1 MRKNVLNQHFQ
12 PLFMSLNT
20 NIIFVVLGVS
30 FILLAGCISPYQ
42 SPGTPVT
49 TPDTPEATPVPTT
62 EPVMPPVTSP
72 PGSTFTRDE
81 VGQLFIDIAFGC
93 DNTWVYKV
101 TPSPENHLFYS
112 LEGQVGDDDRAF
124 VRQFAEQYNRITSIE
139 TFSDDPIRSKGN
151 PIIFYPAD
159 SLDSLEKTFIS
170 CQERD
175 PETGTPVYLIYKP
188 IVEYPSG
195 ETVVVTKIYL
205 NSDLTGARRTHY
217 LQRALLYYLGFPGQT
232 YTYPDSVF
240 YYNTQSNV
248 EFIPIDVEAI
258 KTMYHPGIYW
268 GMSVQEVRWLL
279 LET

>member
-1 MRKNVLNQHFQ
+1 
-12 PLFMSLNT
+12 MSLNT
-20 NIIFVVLGVS
+20 NIFFVVLGVL

-42 SPGTPVT
+42 SPDTPVT
-49 TPDTPEATPVPTT
+49 APATTDVTPILTT
-62 EPVMPPVTSP
+62 EPAMPPVTSP
-72 PGSTFTRDE
+72 AGSTFTKEE

-101 TPSPENHLFYS
+101 TPSPENHFFYS
-112 LEGQVGDDDRAF
+112 LEGQVDAEDTAF
-124 VRQFAEQYNRITSIE
+124 VRQFAEQYNLITSTE
-139 TFSDDPIRSKGN
+139 TFSDEPIRSKGN
-151 PIIFYPAD
+151 AIIFYPAD
-159 SLDSLEKTFIS
+159 SMDSLEKTFIS
-170 CQERD
+170 CQERE
-175 PETGTPVYLIYKP
+175 PETGKPVYLIYKP

-195 ETVVVTKIYL
+195 ETEVVTKIYL
-205 NSDLTGARRTHY
+205 NSNLTGDRRTHY

-248 EFIPIDVEAI
+248 DFIPIDIEAI
-258 KTMYHPGIYW
+258 KTMNHPGIYW